1 MSALSN
7 SNWSRRSL
15 LRTATGLAAAGTPAA
30 CGSNDGRGGGSAG
43 GGLVQ
48 YFHAYGEAGTEQAIK
63 KYAAAYDGAEVTTRW
78 ITGSNFESKLFAS
91 LLTDDAPDLFEF
103 HPQIQLVKS
112 GQVAN
117 LTDLVEPV
125 RDDFNQADIRSHTV
139 DGKVYGV
146 RMIDDPQFFF
156 YRRSLLEK
164 AGVGVPQTLDE
175 LIAAAAELTTDK
187 VKGVYLGNTLQA
199 VIRPMIWAAG
209 ADTLDDRNRPACHT
223 DGVVEGLGKLVVGV
237 LHTAVTLLVCSL
249 AGYGLA
255 RIPYRHAAKVFYAV
269 LFTLMV
275 PTAVTFVP
283 GFVLVSSLGWIDSY
297 RGLIVPGLFSGF
309 TCFLFRQYF
318 LGFPKELEEA
328 ARVDG
333 LNHWGAYWRVVVPN
347 SLNFF
352 AAIATITFIN
362 GWNSFLWPLVIGQ
375 DPSAWTVQVALSSYM
390 TNQTVN
396 YHLIFMA
403 TALSLLPLLLVFL
416 FLQRWL
422 VQGIARTGIK
432 G

>member
-1 MSALSN
+1 MTT
-7 SNWSRRSL
+7 
-15 LRTATGLAAAGTPAA
+15 TAPDIKKATTPARA
-30 CGSNDGRGGGSAG
+30 RRGGGVIGSTGLYVATGIAG
-43 GGLVQ
+43 LLFLIPFYLIVRNALMTDQ
-48 YFHAYGEAGTEQAIK
+48 E
-63 KYAAAYDGAEVTTRW
+63 
-78 ITGSNFESKLFAS
+78 ITGESWKWFP
-91 LLTDDAPDLFEF
+91 TD
-103 HPQIQLVKS
+103 IQW
-112 GQVAN
+112 GN
-117 LTDLVEPV
+117 LSEPF
-125 RDDFNQADIRSHTV
+125 DDTTV
-139 DGKVYGV
+139 DFAHA
-146 RMIDDPQFFF
+146 MWN
-156 YRRSLLEK
+156 S
-164 AGVGVPQTLDE
+164 
-175 LIAAAAELTTDK
+175 
-187 VKGVYLGNTLQA
+187 
-199 VIRPMIWAAG
+199 
-209 ADTLDDRNRPACHT
+209 
-223 DGVVEGLGKLVVGV
+223 VVVAV
-237 LHTAVTLLVCSL
+237 LHTSGILLVCSL

-255 RIPYRHAAKVFYAV
+255 RIPYRHANKVFYAV
-269 LFTLMV
+269 LVTLMV

-283 GFVLVSSLGWIDSY
+283 SFVLVSSLGWVDSY
-297 RGLIVPGLFSGF
+297 RGLIIPGLFSGF

-333 LNHWGAYWRVVVPN
+333 LGYWGAYWRVVVPN

-403 TALSLLPLLLVFL
+403 TAISILPLLLVFL

-422 VQGIARTGIK
+422 VQGIAQTGIK

>member
-1 MSALSN
+1 MGKTAKPGRVRRGGVIGNTGLYLATGVAAVLFLIPFYLIVRN
-7 SNWSRRSL
+7 AFMTDPEITGEEWKWFPTTVQWGNITEPFDDVTVDFARSL
-15 LRTATGLAAAGTPAA
+15 WN
-30 CGSNDGRGGGSAG
+30 S
-43 GGLVQ
+43 V
-48 YFHAYGEAGTEQAIK
+48 
-63 KYAAAYDGAEVTTRW
+63 V
-78 ITGSNFESKLFAS
+78 
-91 LLTDDAPDLFEF
+91 
-103 HPQIQLVKS
+103 
-112 GQVAN
+112 VA
-117 LTDLVEPV
+117 
-125 RDDFNQADIRSHTV
+125 
-139 DGKVYGV
+139 
-146 RMIDDPQFFF
+146 
-156 YRRSLLEK
+156 
-164 AGVGVPQTLDE
+164 
-175 LIAAAAELTTDK
+175 
-187 VKGVYLGNTLQA
+187 
-199 VIRPMIWAAG
+199 
-209 ADTLDDRNRPACHT
+209 
-223 DGVVEGLGKLVVGV
+223 V
-237 LHTAVTLLVCSL
+237 LHTAGILLICSL

-255 RIPYRHAAKVFYAV
+255 RIPYRHANKVFYAV
-269 LFTLMV
+269 LATLMV

-283 GFVLVSSLGWIDSY
+283 SFVLVSSLGWVDSY

-333 LNHWGAYWRVVVPN
+333 LGYWGAYWRVVVPN

-362 GWNSFLWPLVIGQ
+362 GWNAFLWPLVIGQ

-403 TALSLLPLLLVFL
+403 TAISILPLVFVFL

-422 VQGIARTGIK
+422 VQGIAQTGIK